1 VKANYPI
8 HLPRGQ
14 AHTIDVYVKEFH
26 QKPMDTPPPSPART
40 LAQGLVALL
49 DVEEIDTD
57 LYRGARRPGGEGR
70 VFGGQ
75 VIAQALQAAQKST
88 EAERIAHSL
97 HAYFMRPG
105 DERYPIIYRV
115 ERDFEGRSFATRR
128 VIAMQKG
135 KPILNMACSFQ
146 MAEDGL
152 HHQDAMPDVPAPDT
166 LMSEAALLAAS
177 GDQIPE
183 AVRGFLGR
191 PRPIELRPVD
201 PRVWLTPERRE
212 PSQATWFRLVAPI
225 GDDPTLHR
233 AILAYASDHVL
244 LGTSTLPHEVS
255 WLTGNMQT
263 ASLDHALWLH
273 EPFRADEWLL
283 YTTDSPWAGHA
294 RGFNR
299 GRIFAADGRLV
310 ASVTQEG
317 LIRLRD

>member
-1 VKANYPI
+1 MDHA
-8 HLPRGQ
+8 
-14 AHTIDVYVKEFH
+14 
-26 QKPMDTPPPSPART
+26 KPSTPSPEALAR
-40 LAQGLVALL
+40 GLVALL

-75 VIAQALQAAQKST
+75 VIAQALQAAQRST
-88 EAERIAHSL
+88 DAPRAAHSL
-97 HAYFMRPG
+97 HAYFMRAG

-135 KPILNMACSFQ
+135 KPILNLACSFQ
-146 MAEDGL
+146 TPEDGL
-152 HHQDAMPDVPAPDT
+152 HHQDAMPDVPMPDS
-166 LMSEAALLAAS
+166 LASERDLLAS
-177 GDQIPE
+177 LGDRVPAPIR
-183 AVRGFLGR
+183 AFLSR

-201 PRVWLTPERRE
+201 PRQLLQPEPRE
-212 PSQATWFRLVAPI
+212 PTQAIWFRLVAPI

-233 AILAYASDHVL
+233 AVLAYASDFAL
-244 LGTSTLPHEVS
+244 LGTSTLPHGVN
-255 WLTGNMQT
+255 WLIDNMQT

-273 EPFRADEWLL
+273 EPFRADQWLL

-299 GRIFAADGRLV
+299 GRIFTAEGRLV
-310 ASVTQEG
+310 ASVAQEG